1 MAMVEDSTVNLLS
14 ACTKLLSAPRYEQVR
29 VVKQWLS
36 PILIKHFSGYATQSS
51 YQDLADETC
60 TVAWMIQFSYWA
72 HRGRSAWQSTCWNA
86 YNAIER
92 CLM

>member
-36 PILIKHFSGYATQSS
+36 PILIKHFSGYVTQSL
-51 YQDLADETC
+51 YQDFTDETC
-60 TVAWMIQFSYWA
+60 VAAWMTQCLYWA
-72 HRGRSAWQSTCWNA
+72 PHARSAWQSTCWNV
-86 YNAIER
+86 YSAIER